1 MWQHGIIPVATSL
14 LLGLAVLLLVLA
26 SLRDLA
32 TRIVPNAIPL
42 ALAATGLAESAL
54 QGRLLLALFAGLL
67 VFGFAFLCWQMRW
80 IGGADV
86 KMLGA
91 AAILVPPTACASFV
105 LATGVAGGAL
115 GLFYLIARRLIAAP
129 APCPAG
135 ASAHHAPLLTRVWR
149 AERWRI
155 HRGCPLPYAC
165 AIACGALLMLR

>member
-26 SLRDLA
+26 SLRDIA
-32 TRIVPNAIPL
+32 TRIVPNGIPL
-42 ALAATGLAESAL
+42 ALAAVAIADSAL
-54 QGRLLLALFAGLL
+54 QGRLLWGLLAGVL
-67 VFGFAFLCWQMRW
+67 VFGFAFLCWRMRW

-91 AAILVPPTACASFV
+91 AAILVPPTATASFILVTALAGGLLALVYV
-105 LATGVAGGAL
+105 LARFVV
-115 GLFYLIARRLIAAP
+115 AAP
-129 APCPAG
+129 APAG
-135 ASAHHAPLLTRVWR
+135 SAARRGSLLARAWR

-165 AIACGALLMLR
+165 AIACGTLLMLR

>member
-1 MWQHGIIPVATSL
+1 MWQHGIISVATSL

-32 TRIVPNAIPL
+32 TRIVPNMIPL
-42 ALAATGLAESAL
+42 ALAAIGLADSAL
-54 QGRLLLALFAGLL
+54 QGRLLLALLAGAL

-91 AAILVPPTACASFV
+91 AATLVPPTACASFV
-105 LATGVAGGAL
+105 LATGVAGGLL
-115 GLFYLIARRLIAAP
+115 GLLYVLARRLIAAP
-129 APCPAG
+129 SPAE
-135 ASAHHAPLLTRVWR
+135 AAAHRGNLVSRVWR

-165 AIACGALLMLR
+165 AIACGTLLMLR